1 MNITEIKKQPR
12 NTDAMELID
21 AVAQKIAET
30 ENTTNLIIFAK
41 MDGAYV
47 RYTTTVD
54 NAMELI
60 AQLEL
65 AKYDTLKRMDT

>member
-1 MNITEIKKQPR
+1 MNIIEVKKQPR

-21 AVAQKIAET
+21 AVAQAISET

-41 MDGAYV
+41 MNGEYV
-47 RYTTTVD
+47 RYTTNVD